1 MQSKPII
8 KLKVFGYNKT
18 LVKYIS
24 ASYLAIPVSLITGF
38 IAFRNIDPYFMGIW
52 SALSIF
58 ETYAV
63 FLRLGIVNGMNREL
77 PFSLGKGD
85 SISAFKYA
93 ETTLAYTLFD
103 ILLLLIVVPFI
114 IWKSDFSDEYIVGI
128 CVSVVRVMMTFY
140 ITYLAATF
148 RSDDNFDKLSNIQFL
163 MLFIK
168 LLLCPLV
175 LLGFNGFLIYEL
187 LMVVFNVLLLHQFR
201 PFKALKPKFH
211 KIEFIQLFK
220 IGFPVFLSS
229 YIISFIDTVPR
240 LFIIK
245 YSNEKMLGLYAPVI
259 MLLGTMSILPN
270 TLSTYLYPKF
280 SFNLGKSNNPRD
292 IFTKLLKIYAVSFV
306 VILVLVTIG
315 FFLLDYFIVFFPKYT
330 GSLPYLKLALLI
342 CPFVFFRL
350 GNMFNVVIK
359 KYSYMFAF
367 VIIYGIT
374 QFLSLYM
381 LSIYISDVLDIVI
394 YSQIIT
400 SVVILI
406 ISILMNY
413 MLIKNIEKVSL
424 I

>member
-1 MQSKPII
+1 LQSKPII

>member
-1 MQSKPII
+1 MQTKKPAN
-8 KLKVFGYNKT
+8 LKIFGFNKT

-38 IAFRNIDPYFMGIW
+38 IAFRNIDPYFMGVW
-52 SALSIF
+52 SALTVF

-63 FLRLGIVNGMNREL
+63 FLRMGIVNGMNREL
-77 PFSLGKGD
+77 PYSLGKNDVD
-85 SISAFKYA
+85 SANKYA

-103 ILLLLIVVPFI
+103 IILLILIVPI
-114 IWKSDFSDEYIVGI
+114 VIWKSDFNDVHLVGI
-128 CVSVVRVMMTFY
+128 CVSVTRVIITFY

-148 RSDDNFDKLSNIQFL
+148 RSEDNFNKLSNIQL
-163 MLFIK
+163 IMLLIK
-168 LLLCPLV
+168 LGLCPLV
-175 LLGFNGFLIYEL
+175 LLGFNGFLLYEL
-187 LMVVFNVLLLHQFR
+187 LMVVGNVILLHWQR
-201 PFKALKPKFH
+201 PFKSLKPKFH
-211 KIEFIQLFK
+211 YAEFTQLFK
-220 IGFPVFLSS
+220 IGFPIFLSS
-229 YIISFIDTVPR
+229 YIISFIDTMPR

-245 YSNEKMLGLYAPVI
+245 NSDEKTLGIYAPVI
-259 MLLGTMSILPN
+259 MLLGTVAILPN

-280 SFNLGKSNNPRD
+280 SFNLGKTNDPRN
-292 IFTKLLKIYAVSFV
+292 IFTNLLKIYAVSFI
-306 VILVLVTIG
+306 VILILVIIG
-315 FFLLDYFIVFFPKYT
+315 YFLLDFFIAFFPKYT
-330 GSLPYLKLALLI
+330 DSLPYLKLALLI